1 VKTLSHVYL
10 GLNIICLIFWIYL
23 MTLSN

>member
-1 VKTLSHVYL
+1 HVYL